1 MPRKKAPL
9 KYAAMLALPPH
20 LQELR
25 EKYEMER
32 RSRTTRRRY
41 RNLRQAKSLCSS
53 DLQSSKDTEVHTP
66 SESDKTQ
73 PELPQIDIS
82 PDPAKTKDTTSP
94 NDNRGIENGTDV
106 EFSTDNYF
114 DDDGVGFAEGLE

>member
-53 DLQSSKDTEVHTP
+53 DLQSSTDAEVPIP

-73 PELPQIDIS
+73 PQLTMDDTF
-82 PDPAKTKDTTSP
+82 PDPAKTTDTTDTT
-94 NDNRGIENGTDV
+94 DNKGIQNGTDV

-114 DDDGVGFAEGLE
+114 DDDGVCFTEGLE

>member
-53 DLQSSKDTEVHTP
+53 DLQSSTDAEVPIP

-73 PELPQIDIS
+73 PQLTMDDTS
-82 PDPAKTKDTTSP
+82 PDPAKTTDTTDTT
-94 NDNRGIENGTDV
+94 DNKGIQNGTDV

-114 DDDGVGFAEGLE
+114 DDDGVGFTEGLE